1 MMAAGQAAGLLD
13 LVEDT
18 ADHVAQR
25 LLDDLV
31 VRDQG
36 LCKACRRSSISW

>member
-13 LVEDT
+13 LAQHA
-18 ADHVAQR
+18 ADDVAQR

-31 VRDQG
+31 VGNQ
-36 LCKACRRSSISW
+36 AFRRFVAHRFSW